1 MTEKPAGRIRRALG
15 LLSKKERAEALA
27 PRHDGH
33 ARIEPPSADVFAHK
47 DDEAEHSGYRYW
59 RN

>member
-1 MTEKPAGRIRRALG
+1 MKSTVGRIRRYLG
-15 LLSKKERAEALA
+15 LISKQERAEALA

-33 ARIEPPSADVFAHK
+33 AKINPPAAESFAHTES
-47 DDEAEHSGYRYW
+47 EAEHSGYRYW